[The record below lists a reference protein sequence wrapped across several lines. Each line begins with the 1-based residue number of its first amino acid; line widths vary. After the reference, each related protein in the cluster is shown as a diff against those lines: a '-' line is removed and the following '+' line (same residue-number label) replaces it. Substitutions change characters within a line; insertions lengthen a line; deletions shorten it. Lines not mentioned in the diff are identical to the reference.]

1 MDGLSI
7 QHRAEGEHGVALR
20 AGAWPEGSTR
30 RCGQGTRGRA
40 GEGTGSVTV
49 PRGVLFLKARR
60 GRATAEMETGEKGRG
75 V

>member
-1 MDGLSI
+1 M
-7 QHRAEGEHGVALR
+7 ALR
-20 AGAWPEGSTR
+20 AAAWPEGSTR
-30 RCGQGTRGRA
+30 RCRWGTRGRA
-40 GEGTGSVTV
+40 GEGTGSVMV